1 MKKSLYI
8 LLFLILLLVSFSAGN
23 RFNQRV
29 MDASVS
35 ATGTRQILHYV
46 DPMNPAHTT
55 KEPGIAPCGMPM
67 EPVYAD
73 DETVSGWGT
82 AGRPASPG
90 QVRVNPIKQ
99 QVIGVQTGEVTKSA
113 ETKSIRALGL
123 VAADE
128 NLTYTLIAASD
139 GWVGEVHESTTGSL
153 VEKNQLMAQIRILDY
168 DFFTWQRRF
177 LTELDNVGRRR
188 SFYAPSSG
196 ADQMLEEIPAE
207 RPVDVP
213 QTETGMPAASPHAHS
228 PHEATAGQA
237 PVEAELPTPAGATA
251 IAPTPSPPGT
261 MSPMEAPLSA
271 HGTAAMAGSAKPG
284 AEAQAGDAHTGS
296 PHHND
301 KAPVLLK
308 KRSPL
313 PEAARRGQARVV
325 VRESD
330 GGLGFSDE
338 EDYFSASRARLELL
352 NLGLGANQLA
362 ELSKNRIYIQS
373 AELRSPVRGIVLA
386 RNVSPHQKI
395 ERNAEC
401 FRIADLS
408 RVWVEADVYES
419 EIQHIQPE
427 MEVRVSLPKQGKHF
441 TATVSHTLPRFD
453 GASRSFR
460 VRLEMDNPGLVFRP
474 EMFVDVEFQVPLPE
488 SVSVPASAVI
498 DTGKRKT
505 VYAVVGEGL
514 FAPREVLT
522 GWRTSDRVEIVRG
535 LQPGD
540 KIAVS
545 DTFLID
551 SESRMRLAA
560 AGLMTDQPAQAPT
573 ATSQPDTVQPP
584 EPQPAPAQ
592 PAPTPPVATQPVAGP
607 DTATPAPPPAP
618 AESPAEPVVS
628 EAAVVP
634 PVPPAQAAAQARDQA
649 AKLIDPVC
657 GMEVDPQ
664 QARADGLTLEVAGVT
679 HFFCSEECKQQF
691 QQDPS
696 GSTGAPAGAHAHEP
710 PPGHG
715 KGAHD

>member
-1 MKKSLYI
+1 MKKSLSI
-8 LLFLILLLVSFSAGN
+8 LLFLILLLVSFAAGN
-23 RFNQRV
+23 RFNQRGV
-29 MDASVS
+29 DASVN

-73 DETVSGWGT
+73 DETVGGL
-82 AGRPASPG
+82 GPASPG
-90 QVRVNPIKQ
+90 QVKVNSIKQ
-99 QVIGVQTGEVTKSA
+99 QVIGVQTGAVTRST
-113 ETKSIRALGL
+113 ETKSIRALGR

-153 VEKNQLMAQIRILDY
+153 VEKNQLLAQVRILDY

-177 LTELDNVGRRR
+177 LTELDNAGRRR

-196 ADQMLEEIPAE
+196 ADQMQEEIPAE
-207 RPVDVP
+207 RPVDAP
-213 QTETGMPAASPHAHS
+213 QAETGMPAASPQAHA
-228 PHEATAGQA
+228 PHGATAGQA
-237 PVEAELPTPAGATA
+237 PVETELPTPATMTAT
-251 IAPTPSPPGT
+251 APTPSSPGA
-261 MSPMEAPLSA
+261 MPPMEAPQSA
-271 HGTAAMAGSAKPG
+271 DATAEVAGSAKPG
-284 AEAQAGDAHTGS
+284 ADSQAGDAHTGA
-296 PHHND
+296 PHHDD

-308 KRSPL
+308 KRSLL

-427 MEVRVSLPKQGKHF
+427 MAVKVSLPKQGKHF

-453 GASRSFR
+453 GASRSWR
-460 VRLEMDNPGLVFRP
+460 VRLELDNPGLVFRP
-474 EMFVDVEFQVPLPE
+474 EMFVDVEFQIPLPAA
-488 SVSVPASAVI
+488 VSVPTGAVI
-498 DTGKRKT
+498 DTGRRKI

-514 FAPREVLT
+514 FEPREVQT
-522 GWRTSDRVEIVRG
+522 GWRTGDRVEIVQG
-535 LQPGD
+535 VQPGE

-545 DTFLID
+545 GTFLLD

-560 AGLMTDQPAQAPT
+560 AGLMTDQPATAPS
-573 ATSQPDTVQPP
+573 AGGQPP
-584 EPQPAPAQ
+584 EPQPSAAQ
-592 PAPTPPVATQPVAGP
+592 PAPTPPVATQPVARP
-607 DTATPAPPPAP
+607 DTAAQTNAAP
-618 AESPAEPVVS
+618 AQPAAASEPHPEPVVS

-649 AKLIDPVC
+649 ATIKDPVC

-664 QARADGLTLEVAGVT
+664 QARAAGLTLEVAGVT
-679 HFFCSEECKQQF
+679 HFFCSEACKQQF
-691 QQDPS
+691 QQEPS
-696 GSTGAPAGAHAHEP
+696 GATGAPANAHAHDLP
-710 PPGHG
+710 PDHG